1 MITIIS
7 GTNRLENKS
16 LRVAQAYSKIC
27 EELNCEAQI
36 LDLQTIP
43 KDFIFSASYGSQN
56 ADFDAIVENYI
67 ASCDK
72 FIFVVPEYNGS
83 FPGMLKGFIDCVK
96 PELWHDKKAAM
107 IGLSSGKAG
116 NLRGL
121 DHLTGVMHYLQVEV
135 LSKKP
140 KLSAFHTLIDEK
152 GHLTDG
158 PSIELM
164 RAQVRKFLD
173 F

>member
-16 LRVAQAYSKIC
+16 LRVALAYKEIC
-27 EELNCEAQI
+27 SELGENAQI
-36 LDLQTIP
+36 LDLQSVP
-43 KDFIFSASYGSQN
+43 HDFIFSASYGNKNEVFES
-56 ADFDAIVENYI
+56 IVDQYI
-67 ASCDK
+67 AKCNK

-83 FPGMLKGFIDCVK
+83 YPGMLKGFIDCVS
-96 PELWHDKKAAM
+96 PEKWHHKKSAM
-107 IGLSSGKAG
+107 VGLSAGRAG
-116 NLRGL
+116 NLLGL

-135 LSKKP
+135 MSKKP
-140 KLSAFHTLIDEK
+140 KLSSFHTLVDSD
-152 GHLTDG
+152 GHLVDG
-158 PSIELM
+158 PTIDIL

>member
-16 LRVAQAYSKIC
+16 LRVAQAYVQIC
-27 EELNCEAQI
+27 EELDTESQI

-43 KDFIFSASYGSQN
+43 KDFIFSASYGNQN
-56 ADFDAIVENYI
+56 VDFESIV
-67 ASCDK
+67 DK
-72 FIFVVPEYNGS
+72 FISNSERFIFVVPEYNGS
-83 FPGMLKGFIDCVK
+83 FPGMLKGFIDCVT
-96 PELWHDKKAAM
+96 PELWHNKKAAM
-107 IGLSSGKAG
+107 IGLSAGKAG

-140 KLSAFHTLIDEK
+140 KLSSFHMLMDK
-152 GHLTDG
+152 DGHLNDG
-158 PSIELM
+158 PTIEAM
-164 RAQVRKFLD
+164 RLQVRKFLD

>member
-16 LRVAQAYSKIC
+16 LRVAAAYKEIC
-27 EELNCEAQI
+27 SELGADAQI
-36 LDLQTIP
+36 LDLQSVP
-43 KDFIFSASYGSQN
+43 NDFIFSASYGN
-56 ADFDAIVENYI
+56 KNEDFEAIVEQYI
-67 ASCDK
+67 TKSDK

-83 FPGMLKGFIDCVK
+83 YPGMLKGFIDCVSPDK
-96 PELWHDKKAAM
+96 WHHKKSAM
-107 IGLSSGKAG
+107 VGLSAGRAG
-116 NLRGL
+116 NLLGL

-140 KLSAFHTLIDEK
+140 KLSSFNTLIDND
-152 GHLTDG
+152 GHLVDG
-158 PSIELM
+158 PTIHIL
-164 RAQVRKFLD
+164 RTQVQKFLD

>member
-16 LRVAQAYSKIC
+16 LRVARAYKKIC
-27 EELNCEAQI
+27 EELGCEAQI
-36 LDLQTIP
+36 LDLQSVP
-43 KDFIFSASYGSQN
+43 HDFIFSASYGN
-56 ADFDAIVENYI
+56 ENPDFETIVNEFV
-67 ASCDK
+67 APCSK

-96 PELWHDKKAAM
+96 PELWHNKKAAM
-107 IGLSSGKAG
+107 IGLSAGKAG

-140 KLSAFHTLIDEK
+140 KLSSFHTLMDAS
-152 GHLTDG
+152 GNLNDG
-158 PSIELM
+158 PSIDAM
-164 RAQVRKFLD
+164 REQVQKFLD

>member
-16 LRVAQAYSKIC
+16 LRVAKAYSKIC
-27 EELNCEAQI
+27 EELNCPAQI
-36 LDLQTIP
+36 LDLQSVP
-43 KDFIFSASYGSQN
+43 HDFIFSASYGSEN
-56 ADFDAIVENYI
+56 VDFESIVNQFI
-67 ASCDK
+67 TTSDK

-83 FPGMLKGFIDCVK
+83 FPGMLKAFIDCVK
-96 PELWHDKKAAM
+96 PELWHNKKAAM
-107 IGLSSGKAG
+107 MGLSAGKAG

-140 KLSAFHTLIDEK
+140 KLSSFHTLIDAE
-152 GHLTDG
+152 GNLIDG
-158 PSIELM
+158 PSIEAM
-164 RAQVRKFLD
+164 RLQVQKFLD

>member
-16 LRVAQAYSKIC
+16 LRVAKAYTKIC
-27 EELNCEAQI
+27 EELGCKAQI
-36 LDLQTIP
+36 LDLQSVP
-43 KDFIFSASYGSQN
+43 HDFIFSASYGNQN
-56 ADFDAIVENYI
+56 ADFENIVSEFI
-67 ASCDK
+67 APCEK

-83 FPGMLKGFIDCVK
+83 FPGMLKGFIDCVA
-96 PELWHDKKAAM
+96 PELWHNKKAAM
-107 IGLSSGKAG
+107 IGLSAGKAG

-140 KLSAFHTLIDEK
+140 KLSTFHTLIDDE
-152 GHLTDG
+152 GNLADG

-164 RAQVRKFLD
+164 RAQVQKFLD